1 MLRHLVTTVL
11 CYALWAVVPVNAS
24 VLVRGGKDSVVVE
37 ARDASIAEVAS
48 HLRSELKVNVTVT
61 GKLSHPITGIY
72 SGSVTRVLSRMLAGA
87 SFIVNSAAGAIN
99 IAILGNDGG
108 ASTKAYPLASNDA
121 VSETQ
126 GWNGTFSKLGP
137 SKGPPQPGLETAE
150 PQRVVDATAPASN
163 SNVEPSSDSPQ
174 GWNPTGAWKIPA
186 PVKPAVKPA
195 SASPTQDSAASEAG
209 GNANSAAPTGNS
221 NLDTP
226 VSGMQGWNSTGAWK
240 IPAPAKRDAKPVS
253 TPSPQDTSSPQGQ
266 FAPSALPNQSEA
278 VMRTMA
284 FPPRGMH
291 EAGDENDD
299 HPGSVIGHSSMMA
312 PGGMLERLQQLQQS
326 NRFRQELQLRNPSK
340 EDAQSSQQVP
350 DHLK

>member
-137 SKGPPQPGLETAE
+137 SKGPPQPGLET
-150 PQRVVDATAPASN
+150 
-163 SNVEPSSDSPQ
+163 
-174 GWNPTGAWKIPA
+174 
-186 PVKPAVKPA
+186 
-195 SASPTQDSAASEAG
+195 
-209 GNANSAAPTGNS
+209 
-221 NLDTP
+221 
-226 VSGMQGWNSTGAWK
+226 
-240 IPAPAKRDAKPVS
+240 
-253 TPSPQDTSSPQGQ
+253 
-266 FAPSALPNQSEA
+266 
-278 VMRTMA
+278 
-284 FPPRGMH
+284 
-291 EAGDENDD
+291 
-299 HPGSVIGHSSMMA
+299 
-312 PGGMLERLQQLQQS
+312 
-326 NRFRQELQLRNPSK
+326 
-340 EDAQSSQQVP
+340 
-350 DHLK
+350 